1 MSYDAAVSKLEKV
14 SKHNRKEKEKREAED
29 EMDRAKQRYEET
41 AEDLRAHM
49 HAIQENESSQL
60 KDLGS
65 FLDLEINFV
74 QQYFDVLREVKSEWP
89 EKSSASYLRTSRSVR
104 DINPS
109 LSRLNRQSVKVSP
122 DLSSDDEQYGKRR
135 RSGSTASKTPS
146 NSRPASR
153 LSRKRTNSTAAS
165 TMMTPDLQKDSAK
178 PESSAD
184 KAKEKNR
191 RMSMAGWA
199 SSAVESVT
207 TRGKKSK
214 DTEAFSALGDDGEPS
229 TGSLGESSSL
239 KKSSSFRSLGLRPQ
253 SRNKSIENVPS
264 VSPKVTPR
272 ILRPPSTQE
281 RKVVRALYDFSGSSD
296 ELSFKAGSEI
306 LVLNEVLDDW
316 WLGELEG
323 RSGLFPTTY
332 VETLSISASTPQR
345 AATTTSKNSNGLSL
359 LVPSSAFGPG
369 SGGEEEYPSDMDDEF
384 GVQPMMAQRSP
395 FYGGFNDALSVTSSQ
410 AEEEEQPP
418 QFDRPPPA
426 PQQTQAATVL
436 EDDDYYAPKPKAKS
450 ILHSLD
456 TAQQPLINRSISE
469 APPDT
474 TSGRTLFNVTQA
486 PSIKKAP
493 PPPPPRRHTTNAVSS
508 VGPPIPERRLPPP
521 FASKTSVTTTSTPA
535 SSILSGQGY
544 DTSPFES
551 ASEDSG
557 CGKFR
562 QNPFKPKGMCSNCL
576 EFHD

>member
-1 MSYDAAVSKLEKV
+1 MARKV
-14 SKHNRKEKEKREAED
+14 SFVTSCRHLGLITPR
-29 EMDRAKQRYEET
+29 
-41 AEDLRAHM
+41 
-49 HAIQENESSQL
+49 SST
-60 KDLGS
+60 
-65 FLDLEINFV
+65 
-74 QQYFDVLREVKSEWP
+74 
-89 EKSSASYLRTSRSVR
+89 SYLQTFRSVR
-104 DINPS
+104 DINTFP
-109 LSRLNRQSVKVSP
+109 SRLNPQSVKVSP

-165 TMMTPDLQKDSAK
+165 TMMTPDPQKDSAK
-178 PESSAD
+178 PDSSAD
-184 KAKEKNR
+184 KEKEKKR
-191 RMSMAGWA
+191 RMSVAGWA

-207 TRGKKSK
+207 SRGKKSK
-214 DTEAFSALGDDGEPS
+214 DTEAFSALGDDDKPS

-239 KKSSSFRSLGLRPQ
+239 KKSSSFHSLGRRTP
-253 SRNKSIENVPS
+253 SRNKSIENVPG

-272 ILRPPSTQE
+272 ILRPPSAQE

-332 VETLSISASTPQR
+332 VETLSISAPAPQR
-345 AATTTSKNSNGLSL
+345 AATTTSKNGNGLSL

-384 GVQPMMAQRSP
+384 GAQPLMVQRSP

-410 AEEEEQPP
+410 AEEEQEEQPP
-418 QFDRPPPA
+418 PLERFLPA
-426 PQQTQAATVL
+426 PQQKQAQTAL
-436 EDDDYYAPKPKAKS
+436 DDDDYYAPKPKPKS

-474 TSGRTLFNVTQA
+474 TSGRTA
-486 PSIKKAP
+486 PGIRKAP
-493 PPPPPRRHTTNAVSS
+493 PPPLPRRHTTNAVSS
-508 VGPPIPERRLPPP
+508 VGPPIPERRLPPS
-521 FASKTSVTTTSTPA
+521 FVSKTSVTTTLTPA
-535 SSILSGQGY
+535 SSISGHGY

-562 QNPFKPKGMCSNCL
+562 QNPFKPMGMCSNCL

>member
-1 MSYDAAVSKLEKV
+1 MARKV
-14 SKHNRKEKEKREAED
+14 S
-29 EMDRAKQRYEET
+29 
-41 AEDLRAHM
+41 
-49 HAIQENESSQL
+49 
-60 KDLGS
+60 
-65 FLDLEINFV
+65 FV
-74 QQYFDVLREVKSEWP
+74 TSCRHLSLITPR
-89 EKSSASYLRTSRSVR
+89 SSASYLQTFRSVR

-109 LSRLNRQSVKVSP
+109 LSRLNPQSVKVSP

-153 LSRKRTNSTAAS
+153 LSRKRTNSTSAS
-165 TMMTPDLQKDSAK
+165 TMMTPDLQKESAK
-178 PESSAD
+178 PDSSAD

-191 RMSMAGWA
+191 RMSVAGWA

-207 TRGKKSK
+207 SRGKKSK
-214 DTEAFSALGDDGEPS
+214 DTEAFSALGDDDDPS
-229 TGSLGESSSL
+229 IGSLGESSSL
-239 KKSSSFRSLGLRPQ
+239 KKSSSFGLRPP
-253 SRNKSIENVPS
+253 SRNKSTENVPS

-272 ILRPPSTQE
+272 ILRPPSAQE

-296 ELSFKAGSEI
+296 ELSFKAGSDI

-332 VETLSISASTPQR
+332 VETLSTSASAPQR
-345 AATTTSKNSNGLSL
+345 APTTTSKNSNGLSL
-359 LVPSSAFGPG
+359 LVPSSAG

-384 GVQPMMAQRSP
+384 GVQPMMVQRSP
-395 FYGGFNDALSVTSSQ
+395 FYSGFNDALSVTSSQ

-418 QFDRPPPA
+418 PLDRHLPA
-426 PQQTQAATVL
+426 PQQKQAQTAL
-436 EDDDYYAPKPKAKS
+436 DDEDYYAPKPKAKS

-474 TSGRTLFNVTQA
+474 TSGRNLFNVTQA
-486 PSIKKAP
+486 PGIKKAP
-493 PPPPPRRHTTNAVSS
+493 PPPPPRRHTTTGVSS
-508 VGPPIPERRLPPP
+508 VAPPIPERRLPPP

-535 SSILSGQGY
+535 SSISGHGY

-557 CGKFR
+557 CAKFR

>member
-1 MSYDAAVSKLEKV
+1 MARKV
-14 SKHNRKEKEKREAED
+14 SFVTFCRHLNLIIPR
-29 EMDRAKQRYEET
+29 
-41 AEDLRAHM
+41 
-49 HAIQENESSQL
+49 SST
-60 KDLGS
+60 
-65 FLDLEINFV
+65 
-74 QQYFDVLREVKSEWP
+74 
-89 EKSSASYLRTSRSVR
+89 SYLQTFPSVR
-104 DINPS
+104 NINPS
-109 LSRLNRQSVKVSP
+109 PSRLNHQSVRVSP
-122 DLSSDDEQYGKRR
+122 DLSSDDEPYGKRR

-153 LSRKRTNSTAAS
+153 LSRKRTNSTSAS

-178 PESSAD
+178 PHSSAD
-184 KAKEKNR
+184 KEKEKNR
-191 RMSMAGWA
+191 RMSVTGWA

-207 TRGKKSK
+207 SRGKKSK
-214 DTEAFSALGDDGEPS
+214 DTEAFSALGDDDDEPS
-229 TGSLGESSSL
+229 PRSLGEGSSL
-239 KKSSSFRSLGLRPQ
+239 KNSSSFRSLGRRPP
-253 SRNKSIENVPS
+253 SRNKSIENVPG
-264 VSPKVTPR
+264 VSPKATPR
-272 ILRPPSTQE
+272 ILRPPSAQE

-384 GVQPMMAQRSP
+384 GVQPMMVQRSP
-395 FYGGFNDALSVTSSQ
+395 FYGAFNDALSVTSSQ
-410 AEEEEQPP
+410 AEEEQEEQLP
-418 QFDRPPPA
+418 QLDRPLPA
-426 PQQTQAATVL
+426 PQQKQAQTAL
-436 EDDDYYAPKPKAKS
+436 DDEGYYAPKPKAKS

-469 APPDT
+469 GPPDT
-474 TSGRTLFNVTQA
+474 ISGRTLFNVTQVTA
-486 PSIKKAP
+486 PSIKKTP
-493 PPPPPRRHTTNAVSS
+493 PPPPPRRHTTIAVSS
-508 VGPPIPERRLPPP
+508 VGPPIPERRLPP

-535 SSILSGQGY
+535 SSMSGHGY

-551 ASEDSG
+551 VSEDSG

>member
-1 MSYDAAVSKLEKV
+1 MARKV
-14 SKHNRKEKEKREAED
+14 SFVAFCLHLNLIIPR
-29 EMDRAKQRYEET
+29 
-41 AEDLRAHM
+41 
-49 HAIQENESSQL
+49 SST
-60 KDLGS
+60 
-65 FLDLEINFV
+65 
-74 QQYFDVLREVKSEWP
+74 
-89 EKSSASYLRTSRSVR
+89 SYLQAFRSAR
-104 DINPS
+104 NISPS
-109 LSRLNRQSVKVSP
+109 PSRLNRQSVKVSP
-122 DLSSDDEQYGKRR
+122 DLSSEDERYGKRR

-153 LSRKRTNSTAAS
+153 LSRKRTNSTSAS

-178 PESSAD
+178 PDSSAD
-184 KAKEKNR
+184 KEKEKNR
-191 RMSMAGWA
+191 RMSVAGWA

-207 TRGKKSK
+207 SRGKKNK
-214 DTEAFSALGDDGEPS
+214 DTEAFSALGDDDEPS

-239 KKSSSFRSLGLRPQ
+239 KKSSSFRSLGRQPP
-253 SRNKSIENVPS
+253 SRNKSIENVPG

-272 ILRPPSTQE
+272 ILRPPSVQE

-384 GVQPMMAQRSP
+384 GTQPMMVQRSP

-410 AEEEEQPP
+410 AEEEQEGHPLQL
-418 QFDRPPPA
+418 DRLLPA
-426 PQQTQAATVL
+426 PQQKQAQTAL
-436 EDDDYYAPKPKAKS
+436 DDEDYYVPKPKAKS

-456 TAQQPLINRSISE
+456 TAQQPLLSRSISE

-474 TSGRTLFNVTQA
+474 TSGRTLFNQA
-486 PSIKKAP
+486 TGPSIKKVP
-493 PPPPPRRHTTNAVSS
+493 PPPPPRRHTTIAVSS

-535 SSILSGQGY
+535 SSISGHGY